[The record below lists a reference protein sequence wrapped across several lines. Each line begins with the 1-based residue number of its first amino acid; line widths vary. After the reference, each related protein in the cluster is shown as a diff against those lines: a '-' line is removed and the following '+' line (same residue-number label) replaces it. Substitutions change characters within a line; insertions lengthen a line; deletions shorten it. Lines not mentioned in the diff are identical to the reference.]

1 MLSQPLPKPTLFDT
15 PVICPT
21 TTILPEWIDY
31 NDHMNVAYYTL
42 VFDRSG
48 DAAVDI
54 LNLGEAY
61 RRAENRTLVT
71 AEAHIAYLR
80 EVKVGAEVR
89 STFRL
94 LDADAKSLHVYQELY
109 HRDGWLSATQ
119 ESLLLHVDLAAPGG
133 PKVARMSEAIQADV
147 QTMLRYH
154 ASLPRPKYVG
164 RALGIR
170 RG

>member
-1 MLSQPLPKPTLFDT
+1 MLSEPKPFDT
-15 PVICPT
+15 PVICPAMT
-21 TTILPEWIDY
+21 VRPEWIDY

-42 VFDRSG
+42 IFDRSG
-48 DAAVDI
+48 EAAVDI
-54 LNLGEAY
+54 LNLGETY
-61 RRAENRTLVT
+61 RREENRTLVT
-71 AEAHIAYLR
+71 AQAQINYVR
-80 EVKVGAEVR
+80 ELKVGAEVR

-109 HRDGWLSATQ
+109 HAEGWLAATY
-119 ESLLLHVDLAAPGG
+119 ELVLLHVDLAAEGG
-133 PKVARMSEAIQADV
+133 PKVARMSEATQADV

-154 ASLPRPKYVG
+154 SSLPRPKYVG

>member
-1 MLSQPLPKPTLFDT
+1 MLSEPKPFDT
-15 PVICPT
+15 PVICPAM
-21 TTILPEWIDY
+21 TILPEWIDY

-42 VFDRSG
+42 IFDRSG
-48 DAAVDI
+48 EAAVDI

-61 RRAENRTLVT
+61 RREEDRTLVT
-71 AEAHIAYLR
+71 AQAHITYVR

-109 HRDGWLSATQ
+109 HADGWLSATQ
-119 ESLLLHVDLAAPGG
+119 ESLLLHVDLAAEGG
-133 PKVARMSEAIQADV
+133 PKVVRMSEAIQADI

>member
-1 MLSQPLPKPTLFDT
+1 MLSKPLPQPKSFDT

-21 TTILPEWIDY
+21 MKILPEWIDY

-42 VFDRSG
+42 IFDRSG

-61 RRAENRTLVT
+61 RRAENRTLMT
-71 AEAHIAYLR
+71 AEAHITYVR

-94 LDADAKSLHVYQELY
+94 IDADAKSLHVYQELF
-109 HRDGWLSATQ
+109 HAEGWLSATQ

-133 PKVARMSEAIQADV
+133 PKVARMSDAIQVDV

-164 RALGIR
+164 RAMGIR
-170 RG
+170 RR